1 MKKVAFTLT
10 HMQGPEVAGWVK
22 DMGTMLDGLNP
33 ATDNIPDLWNQFLEE
48 FEAQYQDS
56 QRVEKAKDRIEKL
69 KMRWPNID
77 QYISEFEELCQ
88 KAQFTSGNPE
98 TQRMFLKGLPEDI
111 L

>member
-1 MKKVAFTLT
+1 M
-10 HMQGPEVAGWVK
+10 
-22 DMGTMLDGLNP
+22 
-33 ATDNIPDLWNQFLEE
+33 
-48 FEAQYQDS
+48 
-56 QRVEKAKDRIEKL
+56 EKAKDRIKKL

-111 L
+111 LQEVYHGGLPDDYISIKAKAIRSTTARQELQNLLSEKSSTGPGR